1 MSSNTAA
8 IQISGLTKKF
18 GNLVALND
26 LNLEIAQGELFALLG
41 PNGAGKT
48 TTINMLCCL
57 LKPTSGTARILGNDV
72 ATNGYQVKKAI
83 GVCPQETVVS
93 DRLNAWEN
101 LELMGKLQ
109 GMPFRQWKQAAASL
123 LERLGLLERAR
134 DRVRKFSGGMKRRL
148 SLAMALLH
156 DPEVLFL
163 DEPTLGMDPQARR
176 TMWDYIS
183 NLKGRTTILLTT
195 NYMDEADELSDRVGI
210 IDRGT
215 LVALG
220 TADQLKAD
228 LVEGRVLTIETTSI
242 QPEAVTELQSR
253 YSHVTQQGK
262 TLRVSGAELDLKEV
276 VDCLYS
282 LGVAVSSV
290 SFEQPTLEDVFL
302 HVTGRGLRD

>member
-8 IQISGLTKKF
+8 IQILGLTRKF
-18 GNLVALND
+18 GNLVAVND
-26 LNLEIAQGELFALLG
+26 LNLEITQGELFALLG

-57 LKPTSGTARILGNDV
+57 LKPTSGMARVLGNDV
-72 ATNGYQVKKAI
+72 AKKGYQVKKVI
-83 GVCPQETVVS
+83 GVCPQETVLS
-93 DRLNAWEN
+93 ERLNAWEN
-101 LELMGKLQ
+101 LEVMGKQ
-109 GMPFRQWKQAAASL
+109 NGMSSGQLKRAATSL

-134 DRVRKFSGGMKRRL
+134 DRVRKFSGGMRRRL

-156 DPEVLFL
+156 DPDVLFL

-183 NLKGRTTILLTT
+183 NLKGRTTILLST
-195 NYMDEADELSDRVGI
+195 NYMDEADELSDREGI

-220 TADQLKAD
+220 TAEQLKAD
-228 LVEGRVLTIETTSI
+228 LVEGRILTIETASI
-242 QPEAVTELQSR
+242 QPDVVRELQGR
-253 YSHVTQQGK
+253 YSQVTHQGK
-262 TLRVSGAELDLKEV
+262 TIRVSSDELDLKEV
-276 VDCLYS
+276 VDYLYS

>member
-1 MSSNTAA
+1 MNSNTAA

-18 GNLVALND
+18 GNLVAVND
-26 LNLEIAQGELFALLG
+26 LNLEITQGELFALLG

-48 TTINMLCCL
+48 TTLNMLCCL
-57 LKPTSGTARILGNDV
+57 LKPTSGTAQVLGNDV
-72 ATNGYQVKKAI
+72 AKKGYQIKKSI
-83 GVCPQETVVS
+83 GVCPQETVLS

-101 LELMGKLQ
+101 LELMGKLY
-109 GMPFRQWKQAAASL
+109 GMSFRQQKRVAASL

-134 DRVRKFSGGMKRRL
+134 DRVRKFSGGMRRRL

-156 DPEVLFL
+156 DPDVLFL

-176 TMWDYIS
+176 TMWDYIN

-220 TADQLKAD
+220 TAEQLKTD
-228 LVEGRVLTIETTSI
+228 LVEGRTLTIETASI
-242 QPEAVTELQSR
+242 QREVVKELQER
-253 YSHVTQQGK
+253 YSQVTQQGK
-262 TLRVSGAELDLKEV
+262 TVRVSSAELDLKEV
-276 VDCLYS
+276 VDYLYS
-282 LGVAVSSV
+282 LGASVSSI

-302 HVTGRGLRD
+302 HVTGRELRD

>member
-18 GNLVALND
+18 GDLIAVND
-26 LNLEIAQGELFALLG
+26 LNLEISQGELFALLG

-57 LKPTSGTARILGNDV
+57 LKPTSGTARVLGNDV
-72 ATNGYQVKKAI
+72 AKKSYQVKKLI
-83 GVCPQETVVS
+83 GVCPQETVLS
-93 DRLNAWEN
+93 ERLNAWEN
-101 LELMGKLQ
+101 LEVMGKQ
-109 GMPFRQWKQAAASL
+109 NGMSFGQQKRAATSL

-134 DRVRKFSGGMKRRL
+134 DRVPKFSGGMRRRL

-156 DPEVLFL
+156 DPEVIFL

-183 NLKGRTTILLTT
+183 NLKGKKTILLTT

-220 TADQLKAD
+220 TAQQLKTD
-228 LVEGRVLTIETTSI
+228 LVESRTLTIVAASI
-242 QPEAVTELQSR
+242 QPEVVKKLQER
-253 YSHVTQQGK
+253 YSQVTQQGK
-262 TLRVSGAELDLKEV
+262 TFRVSSAELDLKEV
-276 VDCLYS
+276 VDYLYS
-282 LGVAVSSV
+282 LDVTISSI
-290 SFEQPTLEDVFL
+290 SFEQPSLEDVFL
-302 HVTGRGLRD
+302 HVTGKGLRD

>member
-1 MSSNTAA
+1 MSSNREA
-8 IQISGLTKKF
+8 IQISGLTKIF
-18 GNLVALND
+18 GNMVAVND
-26 LNLEIAQGELFALLG
+26 LNLEIPRGELFALLG

-57 LKPTSGTARILGNDV
+57 LKPASGTARILGNDV
-72 ATNGYQVKKAI
+72 IKRAYQVKKAI
-83 GVCPQETVVS
+83 GVCPQETILS
-93 DRLNAWEN
+93 ERLNAWEN
-101 LELMGKLQ
+101 LEVMGKQ
-109 GMPFRQWKQAAASL
+109 YGMSSGQLKRAATSL

-134 DRVRKFSGGMKRRL
+134 DRVRKFSGGMRRRL
-148 SLAMALLH
+148 SLAIALLH
-156 DPEVLFL
+156 DPDVLFL

-183 NLKGRTTILLTT
+183 NLKGKTTILLTT

-220 TADQLKAD
+220 TADQLKTN
-228 LVEGRVLTIETTSI
+228 LVEGRTLTIETASI
-242 QPEAVTELQSR
+242 QPDVVRELQGR
-253 YSHVTQQGK
+253 YSQVTHQGK
-262 TLRVSGAELDLKEV
+262 TVRVSSAELDLKEV
-276 VDCLYS
+276 VDYLYS
-282 LGVAVSSV
+282 LGVAVSSI

>member
-1 MSSNTAA
+1 MSSNRAA
-8 IQISGLTKKF
+8 IQISRLTKKF
-18 GNLVALND
+18 GNLVAVND
-26 LNLEIAQGELFALLG
+26 LNLEIPQGELFALLG

-48 TTINMLCCL
+48 TTINVLCCL

-72 ATNGYQVKKAI
+72 AKRGYQVKKAI
-83 GVCPQETVVS
+83 GVCPQETVLS
-93 DRLNAWEN
+93 ERLNAWEN
-101 LELMGKLQ
+101 LEVMGKQ
-109 GMPFRQWKQAAASL
+109 YGMSSGQLKRAATSL

-134 DRVRKFSGGMKRRL
+134 DRVRKFSGGMRRRL

-156 DPEVLFL
+156 DPDVLFL

-183 NLKGRTTILLTT
+183 NLKGKTTILLTT

-220 TADQLKAD
+220 TADQLKTS
-228 LVEGRVLTIETTSI
+228 LVEGRTLTIETASI
-242 QPEAVTELQSR
+242 QPDVVRELQGR
-253 YSHVTQQGK
+253 YSQVTHQGK
-262 TLRVSGAELDLKEV
+262 TVRVSSAELDLKEV
-276 VDCLYS
+276 VDYLYS
-282 LGVAVSSV
+282 LGVAVSSI

>member
-18 GNLVALND
+18 GSLVAVND
-26 LNLEIAQGELFALLG
+26 LNLEITQGELFALLG

-57 LKPTSGTARILGNDV
+57 LKPTSGTARVLGNDV
-72 ATNGYQVKKAI
+72 AKKPYRVKKVM
-83 GVCPQETVVS
+83 GVCPQETVLS
-93 DRLNAWEN
+93 ERLNAWEN
-101 LELMGKLQ
+101 LELMGKLH
-109 GMPFRQWKQAAASL
+109 GMSFGQQKRAAASL

-134 DRVRKFSGGMKRRL
+134 DRVRKFSGGMRRRL

-183 NLKGRTTILLTT
+183 NLKGKTTILLTT
-195 NYMDEADELSDRVGI
+195 NYMDEADALSDRVGI

-220 TADQLKAD
+220 TAEQLKTN
-228 LVEGRVLTIETTSI
+228 LVEGRTLTIETVSI
-242 QPEAVTELQSR
+242 QPEVVRELQGR
-253 YSHVTQQGK
+253 YSQVTHQGK
-262 TLRVSGAELDLKEV
+262 TIRVSSAGLDLKEV
-276 VDCLYS
+276 VDYLYS
-282 LGVAVSSV
+282 LGVTVSSI

>member
-18 GNLVALND
+18 GDLIAVND
-26 LNLEIAQGELFALLG
+26 LNLEINQGELFALLG

-57 LKPTSGTARILGNDV
+57 LKPTSGTARVLGNDV
-72 ATNGYQVKKAI
+72 AKKGYQVKKLI
-83 GVCPQETVVS
+83 GVCPQETVLS
-93 DRLNAWEN
+93 ERLNAWEN
-101 LELMGKLQ
+101 LEVMGKQ
-109 GMPFRQWKQAAASL
+109 NGMSFGQQKRAATSL

-134 DRVRKFSGGMKRRL
+134 DRVPKFSGGMRRRL

-156 DPEVLFL
+156 DPEVIFL

-183 NLKGRTTILLTT
+183 NLKGKKTILLTT

-220 TADQLKAD
+220 TAQQLKTD
-228 LVEGRVLTIETTSI
+228 LVESRTLTIVAASI
-242 QPEAVTELQSR
+242 QPEVVKKLQER
-253 YSHVTQQGK
+253 YSQVTQQGK
-262 TLRVSGAELDLKEV
+262 TFRVSSAGLDLKEV
-276 VDCLYS
+276 VDYLYS
-282 LGVAVSSV
+282 LDVTISSI
-290 SFEQPTLEDVFL
+290 SFEQPSLEDVFL
-302 HVTGRGLRD
+302 HVTGKGLRD

>member
-1 MSSNTAA
+1 MSSDRVA

-18 GNLVALND
+18 GNLVAVND
-26 LNLEIAQGELFALLG
+26 LNLEIPQGELFALLG

-57 LKPTSGTARILGNDV
+57 LKPTSGTARVLGNDV
-72 ATNGYQVKKAI
+72 AKKGYQVKKAI
-83 GVCPQETVVS
+83 GVCPQETVLS

-101 LELMGKLQ
+101 LEVMGKQ
-109 GMPFRQWKQAAASL
+109 HGMSSGQLKRAATSL
-123 LERLGLLERAR
+123 LERLELLERAR
-134 DRVRKFSGGMKRRL
+134 DRVRKFSGGMRRRL

-156 DPEVLFL
+156 DPDVLFL

-220 TADQLKAD
+220 TADQLKTS
-228 LVEGRVLTIETTSI
+228 LVEGKTLTIETTSI
-242 QPEAVTELQSR
+242 QPDVVRELQGR
-253 YSHVTQQGK
+253 YSQVTHQGK
-262 TLRVSGAELDLKEV
+262 TVRVSSAELDLKEV
-276 VDCLYS
+276 VDYLYS
-282 LGVAVSSV
+282 LGVAVSSI